1 VTRAG
6 ESGRVVEL
14 SGPWTHRYV
23 AANGARFH
31 VVEGLPPD
39 GGRPEGEPPADL
51 PLVVLLHGFPE
62 FWWSWRAQLPALAA
76 AGYRA
81 VAMDLRG
88 YGGSDKTPRGY
99 DPVTLAQD
107 VSGVVKA
114 LGERSAVLVGQGWG
128 GYVAWATATLH
139 QREVTALGVVAAPHP
154 AATMRQLR
162 RHPGAG
168 ALRHVLAMQ
177 VPLAPER
184 RLADPG
190 SGYLRNHLAAWSSP
204 ASSFPDEEAA
214 ATYQSAISL
223 WPSPHCALEFHR
235 WLVRSRVRSDGREFD
250 RFMRTPVGQPVLS
263 VWGADDP
270 ALPHAAFAETRRHV
284 LGPLTEHTMP
294 GVGHFPPEEA
304 PDAFTRLLL
313 AWLAGL

>member
-1 VTRAG
+1 MSSRRRTRPRRCGRCAGTRA
-6 ESGRVVEL
+6 R
-14 SGPWTHRYV
+14 
-23 AANGARFH
+23 ARC
-31 VVEGLPPD
+31 GTC
-39 GGRPEGEPPADL
+39 
-51 PLVVLLHGFPE
+51 
-62 FWWSWRAQLPALAA
+62 WRC
-76 AGYRA
+76 RC
-81 VAMDLRG
+81 RW
-88 YGGSDKTPRGY
+88 R
-99 DPVTLAQD
+99 
-107 VSGVVKA
+107 
-114 LGERSAVLVGQGWG
+114 
-128 GYVAWATATLH
+128 
-139 QREVTALGVVAAPHP
+139 
-154 AATMRQLR
+154 
-162 RHPGAG
+162 
-168 ALRHVLAMQ
+168 
-177 VPLAPER
+177 PER

-190 SGYLRNHLAAWSSP
+190 SGYLRNHLSAWSSP

-270 ALPHAAFAETRRHV
+270 ALPHGAFADTRRHV
-284 LGPLTEHTMP
+284 LGPLTEHAMP